1 MNPPKTKICTK
12 CGKRKKAERDY
23 YQIHKAEIKEKYRK
37 KNAKQILAKQI
48 RIAHREAIK
57 EDKLRTRE
65 KARAFRQTDE
75 WKEGAKAKQAAA
87 TKKWQE
93 NNKEKWAAYQKAR
106 NWRLNKEKI
115 LERAEQA
122 AYREEHKRERK
133 KKRIAQQVYYE
144 LHKEE
149 IAEARRGR
157 ENAKQRHKYHNDP
170 ERREQ
175 QESSKRR
182 CAKRMADSHIKR
194 TLWRKFEFLANEV
207 TPEMIKIQREYMI
220 INRMISK
227 KQKGIA

>member
-106 NWRLNKEKI
+106 HWKLDKEGI
-115 LERAEQA
+115 LARAEQA
-122 AYREEHKRERK
+122 AYKEERK
-133 KKRIAQQVYYE
+133 RKWMAKQTYYE
-144 LHKEE
+144 AHKEE
-149 IAEARRGR
+149 IAADRRDR
-157 ENAKQRHKYHNDP
+157 ENAKQRIRYHTDP
-170 ERREQ
+170 KLRKLQ
-175 QESSKRR
+175 YSSKKR
-182 CAKRMADSHIKR
+182 CAKRLTDSHVKR
-194 TLWRKFEFLANEV
+194 ILRKNYALLANEV

-227 KQKGIA
+227 KQKGQ

>member
-122 AYREEHKRERK
+122 AYKEERK
-133 KKRIAQQVYYE
+133 KKWIVKQAYYE
-144 LHKEE
+144 AHKEE
-149 IAEARRGR
+149 IAADRRDR
-157 ENAKQRHKYHNDP
+157 ENAKQRIRYHTDP
-170 ERREQ
+170 EIREQ
-175 QESSKRR
+175 QYTSKRR
-182 CAKRMADSHIKR
+182 CAKRLADSYIKR
-194 TLWRKFEFLANEV
+194 TLRVRFGFSANEV